1 MLLILMGTQ
10 IKGPHYIPQYHS
22 AVMLQ
27 GFQEGLMMPR
37 DDSFSNTVLCLIAV
51 VFPVWITV
59 ILMFNLLIYVVYIF
73 YCLVMKYVGIHKS
86 EDYT

>member
-1 MLLILMGTQ
+1 
-10 IKGPHYIPQYHS
+10 
-22 AVMLQ
+22 
-27 GFQEGLMMPR
+27 MMPR